1 MSPDDLKISWG
12 RPNELGLWPEP
23 VTWWPYCIMSS
34 DQTDRATEDKEPN
47 KYGRSLGARVE
58 GGGHDQR
65 DTADVSGDAG
75 VGSSGM
81 GGLASLELG
90 DPGSSRNRK
99 YTEKGFEYKCDLQ
112 KRDFSGLFRVGPR
125 QLRRL
130 SEGCMMLTQC
140 TLKVFVMI

>member
-1 MSPDDLKISWG
+1 MG
-12 RPNELGLWPEP
+12 RLTQLTRATTITVDGA
-23 VTWWPYCIMSS
+23 SS
-34 DQTDRATEDKEPN
+34 SEHHATHEHHATDVKQITNQTDRATEDKEPN

-99 YTEKGFEYKCDLQ
+99 YTENGFE
-112 KRDFSGLFRVGPR
+112 
-125 QLRRL
+125 
-130 SEGCMMLTQC
+130 
-140 TLKVFVMI
+140 